1 MSILPIFLYLAKSF
15 TAKVVKSEG
24 SKRDGNKLFN
34 WLLQYNSNWLDGI
47 LAGIGNI
54 AATKSI
60 HICILQY
67 QRWIWRQWMIT
78 QAWLGIWSMSHVF
91 RCFMYTNSQLLGKY
105 FYKYMPKMKKHIP
118 FNVRPSYI
126 IEITFTQEMRVIY
139 NYIYC
144 VLYIYAYYFTR

>member
-1 MSILPIFLYLAKSF
+1 MEINSLIDFYSTIQTGSMVSWLALE
-15 TAKVVKSEG
+15 T
-24 SKRDGNKLFN
+24 
-34 WLLQYNSNWLDGI
+34 LQQQNLNIYVFYKIKYSAMN
-47 LAGIGNI
+47 LASVNDYSGLIGDLI
-54 AATKSI
+54 KEP
-60 HICILQY
+60 Y
-67 QRWIWRQWMIT
+67 
-78 QAWLGIWSMSHVF
+78 F

>member
-1 MSILPIFLYLAKSF
+1 MKAVKEMEINSLIDFYSTIPTGSMVSWLALETLQQQNLYIYVFYNIKYSAMSLAS
-15 TAKVVKSEG
+15 VK
-24 SKRDGNKLFN
+24 
-34 WLLQYNSNWLDGI
+34 
-47 LAGIGNI
+47 
-54 AATKSI
+54 
-60 HICILQY
+60 
-67 QRWIWRQWMIT
+67 IT